1 MGKNYSILFIRVL
14 RPDEE
19 RAPRGS
25 VREEA
30 RSRSH
35 SAPPLGSAS
44 APADDL
50 HVPNPGTRG
59 RYQHSWMTAI
69 PPADSVAVYQK
80 YIANAPDDS
89 SGLTVMWHGVNR
101 EMEDEQLLEM
111 LDGFGFLPLVDFVY
125 LPLNFWLRNQD
136 TARKKGNTREARL
149 KNKGYAF
156 VHLSE
161 SKKEAEFAHKVA
173 TLATQIG
180 RTMYLTRAATQGVQS
195 QLLQTI
201 KVPKARSAFR
211 GVIHVRVPDGL
222 KTITRFSLWQLH
234 QRKIYGESAK
244 QPQPEPDSE
253 EELDDAD

>member
-1 MGKNYSILFIRVL
+1 
-14 RPDEE
+14 
-19 RAPRGS
+19 
-25 VREEA
+25 
-30 RSRSH
+30 
-35 SAPPLGSAS
+35 
-44 APADDL
+44 
-50 HVPNPGTRG
+50 
-59 RYQHSWMTAI
+59 MTAI

-111 LDGFGFLPLVDFVY
+111 LDGFGFIPLLDFVY
-125 LPLNFWLRNQD
+125 LPLNFWLRNKE
-136 TARKKGNTREARL
+136 TLRKKGNTRDVRL

-180 RTMYLTRAATQGVQS
+180 RTMYLTRAAMQGVTN

-201 KVPKARSAFR
+201 SVPKARSALR
-211 GVIHVRVPDGL
+211 GAVHVRVPDGL
-222 KTITRFSLWQLH
+222 KSITRFSLWQVH
-234 QRKIYGESAK
+234 QRKISLENCRIGESAK
-244 QPQPEPDSE
+244 QPQLEPESE
-253 EELDDAD
+253 EELDDTD